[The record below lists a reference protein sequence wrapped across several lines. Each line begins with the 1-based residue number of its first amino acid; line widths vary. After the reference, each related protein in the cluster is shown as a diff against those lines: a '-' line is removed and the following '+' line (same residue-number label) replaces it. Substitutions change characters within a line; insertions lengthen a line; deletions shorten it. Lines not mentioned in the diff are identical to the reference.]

1 VHPVD
6 WTMIT
11 PRRSP
16 AATKRRDQQTL
27 LLCALG
33 AFASSAINL
42 PAADND
48 RRNVINLSATIPFH
62 NAVMPHVEPG
72 PALTERIIGLAIR
85 VHRKLGPGLLEAVY
99 QHCLCWELQHAN
111 LEFQREVPLQVIY
124 EETRFNQAYFADI
137 IVERTVL
144 LELKSVE
151 RILPVHEAQ
160 TRTYVRLS
168 GCHVGLLMNF
178 NAVLLKDD
186 LRRFIP

>member
-1 VHPVD
+1 
-6 WTMIT
+6 
-11 PRRSP
+11 
-16 AATKRRDQQTL
+16 
-27 LLCALG
+27 
-33 AFASSAINL
+33 
-42 PAADND
+42 
-48 RRNVINLSATIPFH
+48 
-62 NAVMPHVEPG
+62 MPHVEPG

-168 GCHVGLLMNF
+168 GCHVGLLMNL